1 MKTKQN
7 MVECSVGEGRKDDG
21 GDGRRK
27 IIWRKFRCK
36 HTKEFQSE
44 SLQKLFTKSAS
55 QPERVG
61 MCLSV
66 YFRVCVCV
74 FASVLGVCQCVFAKK
89 KVRSARGHQ
98 LASALTWSKTTET
111 RANGCHHQHCCYCCC
126 CYCFFYCCCHC
137 NVFFPRLA

>member
-7 MVECSVGEGRKDDG
+7 MVECSVEGGEKDDG
-21 GDGRRK
+21 GDGKRK

-55 QPERVG
+55 KPERVG

-74 FASVLGVCQCVFAKK
+74 CECIGCLSVCICEEKSAFCS
-89 KVRSARGHQ
+89 RTSAR
-98 LASALTWSKTTET
+98 
-111 RANGCHHQHCCYCCC
+111 
-126 CYCFFYCCCHC
+126 
-137 NVFFPRLA
+137 

>member
-1 MKTKQN
+1 MYQ
-7 MVECSVGEGRKDDG
+7 C
-21 GDGRRK
+21 
-27 IIWRKFRCK
+27 I
-36 HTKEFQSE
+36 
-44 SLQKLFTKSAS
+44 L
-55 QPERVG
+55 
-61 MCLSV
+61 
-66 YFRVCVCV
+66 VCVCV

-137 NVFFPRLA
+137 NFFFADSPDCSHAGQSDPQGQPRARSFGIETINKSKVRLRRVFSMLAQEQEKNTTTMTMTTAMAL